1 MKAVPLELK
10 QAQDYIHKYHRHHEP
25 AHRDKFRIGC
35 VEDGE
40 IIGVIQVG
48 RPVNRYLD
56 DGYTLEVLRLCS
68 NGKKNVC
75 SFLYSKAARIA
86 MEMGYKRIITYIL
99 ESEAGTSLKAA
110 GWHLDKSGVGGG
122 SWDVPSRPRVMEEQQ
137 LSLFEEPRK
146 KYPAE
151 RKQRWVKEL
160 EVKR

>member
-25 AHRDKFRIGC
+25 AHRDEFRIGC
-35 VEDGE
+35 AEDGE

-99 ESEAGTSLKAA
+99 ESETGTRPKGSRMAFRCFRCWWWKLERPIKA
-110 GWHLDKSGVGGG
+110 
-122 SWDVPSRPRVMEEQQ
+122 
-137 LSLFEEPRK
+137 
-146 KYPAE
+146 
-151 RKQRWVKEL
+151 
-160 EVKR
+160 KRNFGTAIESIRGT

>member
-1 MKAVPLELK
+1 M
-10 QAQDYIHKYHRHHEP
+10 
-25 AHRDKFRIGC
+25 
-35 VEDGE
+35 
-40 IIGVIQVG
+40 G

-75 SFLYSKAARIA
+75 SFLYSKADRIA

-146 KYPAE
+146 
-151 RKQRWVKEL
+151 
-160 EVKR
+160 